1 VFYHPGM
8 PSFLYTM
15 PQLKSFAEKTIRWP
29 GHWQAIDTLKEA
41 GILDLNPFDFKG
53 ATIRPRDFF
62 LSLVEPKLR
71 PLAGDQDVCVMW
83 NTATGQE
90 KRVDYYMWA
99 KADTEIG
106 LTSMARVTGFSA
118 AIGAR
123 LIGSGRRKA

>member
-1 VFYHPGM
+1 MLECAITPGM

-29 GHWQAIDTLKEA
+29 GHWQAIDTLKGC
-41 GILDLNPFDFKG
+41 GILDLDPVDFKG

-71 PLAGDQDVCVMW
+71 PLQGDQDVCVMW
-83 NTATGQE
+83 NTANGQE

-99 KADTEIG
+99 KADTANGISAMPELQAFPLPLEPG
-106 LTSMARVTGFSA
+106 LLAVAG
-118 AIGAR
+118 
-123 LIGSGRRKA
+123 